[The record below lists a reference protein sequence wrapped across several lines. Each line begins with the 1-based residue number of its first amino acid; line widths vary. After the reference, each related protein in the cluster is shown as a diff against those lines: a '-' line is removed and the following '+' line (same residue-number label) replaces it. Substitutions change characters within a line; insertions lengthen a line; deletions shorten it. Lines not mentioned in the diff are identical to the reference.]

1 MRGHLDAYEEE
12 EKKANEKRGQEQGM
26 FSEDDGKARKEA
38 KQKERERITKKGAE
52 RTQTFRKMQ
61 RKYSGSH
68 IVADKSAWRLLSP
81 TSSSVQKQGFN

>member
-1 MRGHLDAYEEE
+1 MRAQLAAYEEE
-12 EKKANEKRGQEQGM
+12 EEKAKEKRGQEQGM

-38 KQKERERITKKGAE
+38 KQKERERITKKSTE

-68 IVADKSAWRLLSP
+68 LLTDKSAWRVLSP
-81 TSSSVQKQGFN
+81 GSSSTQRLGLN